1 MVLYSYFQSAGDIT
15 MPRVPY
21 ITMEEALEIAM
32 DYSDSIGGDVDVVN
46 ILADDSD

>member
-1 MVLYSYFQSAGDIT
+1 

-32 DYSDSIGGDVDVVN
+32 HYSDSIGGDVDVMN
-46 ILADDSD
+46 ILADDSE